1 MRKVSG
7 TYFLLCIED
16 GGYPVALETRKV
28 YRAITDADAESHGLV
43 RILDESGEG
52 YLFPSTLFV
61 RIQVPEEAEKVFTGS
76 V

>member
-1 MRKVSG
+1 MTEPE
-7 TYFLLCIED
+7 TYFLLCVEE
-16 GGYPVALETRKV
+16 GGYPVALEARKV
-28 YRAITDADAESHGLV
+28 YRAIADTDAESHGLV
-43 RILDESGEG
+43 RVVDESGED

>member
-1 MRKVSG
+1 MTEPG
-7 TYFLLCIED
+7 TYFLLCVED
-16 GGYPVALETRKV
+16 GGHPVSLEARKV

-43 RILDESGEG
+43 RVVDESGED

-61 RIQVPEEAEKVFTGS
+61 RIQVPQEAEKVFSRS